1 MRFLFV
7 FLLFLIN
14 SAIAAPSFQ
23 LTPLGVYGGLNDSN
37 LSAYL
42 LKPIESKTYVMLD
55 AGTLVNGLNIA
66 VDKHAIK
73 DRSVADLLKTDI
85 TAYLIS
91 HAHLDHLMG
100 LIMAQPELR
109 QQQSILGR
117 QETMDTLKKYIFN
130 WSVWGNFGDS
140 GEYPQLNYQHYQN
153 INLHEWT
160 PIPGTAMQVK
170 AFPLSHGNVP
180 STAFLIRY
188 KNDYILYFGD
198 TGSDKIEI
206 SSNMRNIWMEVA
218 HLVREKQLHAIML
231 ECSFSNNQPNDKL
244 FGHLKPELFI
254 SELNELAKIVDP
266 LNPKTSLEGLNV
278 IVTHIKPTL
287 EESQH
292 VRKRIYNELLENNN
306 LGVNLILPEQGNA
319 LLI

>member
-23 LTPLGVYGGLNDSN
+23 LTPLGVYGGLDDSN

-55 AGTLVNGLNIA
+55 AGTLVNGLNVA

-109 QQQSILGR
+109 QQQSIMAR
-117 QETMDTLKKYIFN
+117 QETMDILKKYIFN

-153 INLHEWT
+153 INLREWT
-160 PIPGTAMQVK
+160 SIPGTVMQIK

-206 SSNMRNIWMEVA
+206 SSNMRNIWLEVA
-218 HLVREKQLHAIML
+218 PLVQEKQLHAIML

-244 FGHLKPELFI
+244 FGHLKPELFM

-287 EESQH
+287 EESQN
-292 VRKRIYNELLENNN
+292 VRKQIYNELLQNNN
-306 LGVNLILPEQGNA
+306 LGVNLILPEQGNT
-319 LLI
+319 LVI